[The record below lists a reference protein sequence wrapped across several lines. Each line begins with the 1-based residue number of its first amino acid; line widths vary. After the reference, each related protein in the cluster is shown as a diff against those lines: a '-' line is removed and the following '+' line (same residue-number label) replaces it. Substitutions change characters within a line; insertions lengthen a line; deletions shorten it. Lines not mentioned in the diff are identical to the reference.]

1 MAKDD
6 LFGETKTKTKDS
18 HFRENPT
25 VQMNFLSKKKVLE
38 KFEIIVKS
46 PDYSPHFTL

>member
-25 VQMNFLSKKKVLE
+25 VQIYFFVE
-38 KFEIIVKS
+38 KES
-46 PDYSPHFTL
+46 S